1 MHFLS
6 PLTALAPLGVYLFFL
21 GIINLSSKTRVLTGR
36 QDFIAL
42 SLGISG
48 LIIIGPMQVFL
59 PQAGMIRF
67 GNNVWYPM
75 AILYLFGTTWLL
87 LLNRPRL
94 ILYNLGQDKF
104 SALMESVVERKKWS
118 VRWHGNILQINEI
131 EIQFEILPSVS
142 MKNITLRA
150 TYSEQSIAGWRI
162 LREVL
167 RTELQSQHSKFNGF
181 GFLLITCGLI
191 IVVVGWAWTSL
202 V

>member
-1 MHFLS
+1 
-6 PLTALAPLGVYLFFL
+6 
-21 GIINLSSKTRVLTGR
+21 
-36 QDFIAL
+36 
-42 SLGISG
+42 
-48 LIIIGPMQVFL
+48 
-59 PQAGMIRF
+59 
-67 GNNVWYPM
+67 
-75 AILYLFGTTWLL
+75 
-87 LLNRPRL
+87 
-94 ILYNLGQDKF
+94 
-104 SALMESVVERKKWS
+104 VERKKWS

-150 TYSEQSIAGWRI
+150 THSEQSSAGWRI

>member
-48 LIIIGPMQVFL
+48 LIIVGPMQVLL

-67 GNNVWYPM
+67 GNSVWYPM

-87 LLNRPRL
+87 LLSRPRL

-104 SALMESVVERKKWS
+104 SELMESVVDREKWS

-150 TYSEQSIAGWRI
+150 THSEQSNAGWRI

-167 RTELQSQHSKFNGF
+167 RSELQSQHSKFNGF

-191 IVVVGWAWTSL
+191 IVVVGWAWASL
-202 V
+202 A